1 MHTRE
6 EINRHTN
13 EREMNARHTDE
24 RKINRHTNGD
34 ERNHEQRRGP
44 KATPSEDN
52 RPTSA
57 AAPGWAHGHRCHP
70 SLEKKVLPSEEGG
83 LVQCEDSVTPQMV
96 ELQAVMAP
104 QRPEEDTPAA
114 RRE

>member
-1 MHTRE
+1 MKERSTGTQTETNAITNNDEDQKQHHPRIIDRPLLPHLDGLTGIDATR
-6 EINRHTN
+6 
-13 EREMNARHTDE
+13 AL
-24 RKINRHTNGD
+24 K
-34 ERNHEQRRGP
+34 
-44 KATPSEDN
+44 
-52 RPTSA
+52 
-57 AAPGWAHGHRCHP
+57 
-70 SLEKKVLPSEEGG
+70 KKVLPSEEGG